1 MQPINFRN
9 LFSLFSRKIVLFYF
23 VLISPCLVYGQRGSV
38 HNPNY
43 QQFNQNDYYFGF
55 TFAINNSR
63 FRTYQSS
70 EFLKHDSIK
79 IVQGLGGAGFNVG
92 IVTNLKM
99 GNYFDFR
106 FLPTLSFAEKRLK
119 YQYPE
124 YSSNRKVESVF
135 VELPFQFRYKSEPYH
150 DVRLFLLAGL
160 KYSFDVASDS
170 RTKQAET
177 LVRIAPNDFSFETG
191 VGFQIFLPFFIFS
204 PELKISQGM
213 GNTLIFNKNLSEST
227 ILEKILS
234 RTFTIS
240 LHFEG

>member
-1 MQPINFRN
+1 MII
-9 LFSLFSRKIVLFYF
+9 LVLAP
-23 VLISPCLVYGQRGSV
+23 LTLSGQRGSV

-43 QQFNQNDYYFGF
+43 QQFNQTDYYFGF
-55 TFAINNSR
+55 TFAINNSK
-63 FRTYQSS
+63 FRTYASN
-70 EFLKHDSIK
+70 EFLNHDSIK
-79 IVQGLGGAGFNVG
+79 IIDGLGGSGFNVG
-92 IVTNLKM
+92 IVSNLKM

-106 FLPTLSFAEKRLK
+106 FLPTLSFAEKRIK
-119 YQYPE
+119 YQYPG
-124 YSSNRKVESVF
+124 YSNNRKVESVF

-177 LVRIAPNDFSFETG
+177 LVRIAPSDFAFETG

-204 PELKISQGM
+204 PELKFSQGM
-213 GNTLIFNKNLSEST
+213 GNTLIYNKNLSEST

>member
-1 MQPINFRN
+1 
-9 LFSLFSRKIVLFYF
+9 
-23 VLISPCLVYGQRGSV
+23 
-38 HNPNY
+38 
-43 QQFNQNDYYFGF
+43 
-55 TFAINNSR
+55 
-63 FRTYQSS
+63 
-70 EFLKHDSIK
+70 
-79 IVQGLGGAGFNVG
+79 VQGLGGAGFNVG
-92 IVTNLKM
+92 IVSNLKM

-119 YQYPE
+119 YQYPD

>member
-1 MQPINFRN
+1 MYPINCWH
-9 LFSLFSRKIVLFYF
+9 LLCLSGRKIITFCIAFIPL
-23 VLISPCLVYGQRGSV
+23 LLVGQRGSV

-63 FRTYQSS
+63 FRTYQSND
-70 EFLKHDSIK
+70 FLKHDSVK
-79 IVQGLGGAGFNVG
+79 IVNGLGGPGFNVG
-92 IVTNLKM
+92 IVSNLKM

-106 FLPTLSFAEKRLK
+106 FLPTLSFAEKRIK
-119 YQYPE
+119 YQYPG
-124 YSSNRKVESVF
+124 YASNRKVESVF

-177 LVRIAPNDFSFETG
+177 LVRIAPNDFAFETG

-204 PELKISQGM
+204 PELKFSQGM
-213 GNTLIFNKNLSEST
+213 GNTLIYNKNLTEST

>member
-1 MQPINFRN
+1 MII
-9 LFSLFSRKIVLFYF
+9 LVLAP
-23 VLISPCLVYGQRGSV
+23 LTLSGQRGSV

-43 QQFNQNDYYFGF
+43 QQFNQTDYYFGF
-55 TFAINNSR
+55 TFAINNSK
-63 FRTYQSS
+63 FRTYASN
-70 EFLKHDSIK
+70 EFLNHDSIK
-79 IVQGLGGAGFNVG
+79 IIDGLGGSGFNVG
-92 IVTNLKM
+92 IVSNLKM

-106 FLPTLSFAEKRLK
+106 FLPTLSFAEKRIK
-119 YQYPE
+119 YQYPG
-124 YSSNRKVESVF
+124 YSNNRKVESVF

-160 KYSFDVASDS
+160 KYSFDVESDY
-170 RTKQAET
+170 
-177 LVRIAPNDFSFETG
+177 ETG

-204 PELKISQGM
+204 PELKFSQGM
-213 GNTLIFNKNLSEST
+213 GNTLIYNKNLSEST

>member
-1 MQPINFRN
+1 MHPINLRN
-9 LFSLFSRKIVLFYF
+9 LFCLFGRKIIIVILA
-23 VLISPCLVYGQRGSV
+23 LSPFFIYGQRGSV

-63 FRTYQSS
+63 FRTYQSN
-70 EFLKHDSIK
+70 EFLNLDSIK
-79 IVQGLGGAGFNVG
+79 TIHGLGGSGFNVG
-92 IVTNLKM
+92 IVSNLKM

-106 FLPTLSFAEKRLK
+106 FLPTLSFAEKKIK
-119 YQYPE
+119 YQYPD
-124 YSSNRKVESVF
+124 YASSRKVESVF
-135 VELPFQFRYKSEPYH
+135 VELPFQFRYKSEPFH

-177 LVRIAPNDFSFETG
+177 LVRIAPNDFAFETG

-204 PELKISQGM
+204 PELKFSQGM
-213 GNTLIFNKNLSEST
+213 GNTLIYNKNLTEST

>member
-1 MQPINFRN
+1 MLAINTRN
-9 LFSLFSRKIVLFYF
+9 MFSLFSRKIIITFITLCPLF
-23 VLISPCLVYGQRGSV
+23 LSGQRGSV
-38 HNPNY
+38 HNPNF

-63 FRTYQSS
+63 FRTFQSN
-70 EFLKHDSIK
+70 EFLALDSVKTIH
-79 IVQGLGGAGFNVG
+79 GLGGSGFNVG
-92 IVTNLKM
+92 IVSNLKM

-106 FLPTLSFAEKRLK
+106 FLPTLSFAEKRIK
-119 YQYPE
+119 YQYLD
-124 YSSNRKVESVF
+124 YASNRKVESVF

-204 PELKISQGM
+204 PELKFSQGM
-213 GNTLIFNKNLSEST
+213 GNTLIYNKNLSEST

-234 RTFTIS
+234 RTFTVS

>member
-1 MQPINFRN
+1 MLAINTRN
-9 LFSLFSRKIVLFYF
+9 MFSLFSRKIIITFITLCPLFLF
-23 VLISPCLVYGQRGSV
+23 GQRGSV
-38 HNPNY
+38 HNPNF

-63 FRTYQSS
+63 FRTFQSN
-70 EFLKHDSIK
+70 EFLALDSVKTIH
-79 IVQGLGGAGFNVG
+79 GLGGSGFNVG
-92 IVTNLKM
+92 IVSNLKM

-106 FLPTLSFAEKRLK
+106 FLPTLSFAEKRIK
-119 YQYPE
+119 YQYPD
-124 YSSNRKVESVF
+124 YASNRKVESVF

-204 PELKISQGM
+204 PELKFSQGM
-213 GNTLIFNKNLSEST
+213 GNTLIYNKNLSEST

-234 RTFTIS
+234 RTFTVS